1 MKKQDFFLTAIRQG
15 GMLLLMLAMANFIT
29 GCTSLEDVTS
39 NSDTSA
45 TSGNGTES
53 TSATEAVSEPTISAT
68 SKAIIGSTPKQDG
81 FRMPGEFEE
90 QEKIWMVWPE
100 RTDTYR
106 DGAKPVQDTF
116 VNLATT
122 IAEFEP
128 VTMLVSNAQYEN
140 ARARLPEY
148 IRVVEMSNDDCW
160 VRDTGPTFVVNDKG
174 EIRACDWTFNA
185 WGGLVDG
192 LYFPWD
198 KDDKV
203 AQKICEL
210 EGVARYRTEGFVLEG
225 GSIHADGEGTLLTT
239 EMCLLSKGRN
249 PDMSKEQIE
258 DKLKEYL
265 NLEKIIWIKDGIDP
279 EETNGHVD
287 MVACFVRPGEVACIW
302 TDDPKHP
309 FYKVCQSAYNTLSEA
324 TDAKG
329 RKLKVWKLTMTKNPV
344 YLQGAETIDLSATT
358 VARKNGSICD
368 ASYMNFL
375 IVNGG
380 VIVPQYGDENDALA
394 LEQIQE
400 MFPDRKVVGV
410 QTTEII
416 YGGGNIHCVTQHQP
430 AAIK

>member
-1 MKKQDFFLTAIRQG
+1 MTVG
-15 GMLLLMLAMANFIT
+15 CMLLLCTSAMAKTIT
-29 GCTSLEDVTS
+29 
-39 NSDTSA
+39 
-45 TSGNGTES
+45 
-53 TSATEAVSEPTISAT
+53 
-68 SKAIIGSTPKQDG
+68 GSTPKQDG

-90 QEKIWMVWPE
+90 QEQIWMVWPE
-100 RTDTYR
+100 RADTYR
-106 DGAKPVQDTF
+106 NGAKPVQEAF

-128 VTMLVSNAQYEN
+128 VTMLVSNAQYIN
-140 ARARLPEY
+140 ARSRLPEN
-148 IRVVEMSNDDCW
+148 IRVFEMSNDDCW
-160 VRDTGPTFVVNDKG
+160 ARDIGPTFLVNDKG
-174 EIRACDWTFNA
+174 EIRACDWKFNA

-198 KDDKV
+198 NDDKA
-203 AQKICEL
+203 AQKICEYA
-210 EGVARYRTEGFVLEG
+210 GVDRYRTDDFVLEG
-225 GSIHADGEGTLLTT
+225 GAIHVDGEGTLITT

-249 PDMSKEQIE
+249 PNMSKEQIE

-265 NLEKIIWIKDGIDP
+265 NLEKIIWIKDGLDP

-302 TDDPKHP
+302 TDDTSNP
-309 FYKVCQSAYNTLSEA
+309 YYDVCQSAYKTLSEA

-329 RKLKVWKLTMTKNPV
+329 RKLKVWKLTMPKNQV
-344 YLQGAETIDLSATT
+344 YMENADTIDHT
-358 VARKNGSICD
+358 VNAVPRKNGVRCD

-380 VIVPQYGDENDALA
+380 VIVPQYGDEYDSLA

-410 QTTEII
+410 QTREII

-430 AAIK
+430 AAISNGKLIYKTKKQIKLQSTGV